1 MQGKMETTFQTHTFC
16 DGGDLWTNDM
26 VNSRQGECLKQL
38 REGLLR
44 DKHEGEREAGGLHGG
59 EIRLAQEVENMVVI
73 EETG

>member
-1 MQGKMETTFQTHTFC
+1 
-16 DGGDLWTNDM
+16 M